1 MSKKV
6 ALMCGHGKSADG
18 TWDSGCTYNGYTEA
32 GLMLPITKAAV
43 KYLRGSGV
51 TVISDADTKN
61 NKNMIVDVAW
71 ANKQKCDIYVS
82 VHCDYSKAPT
92 GVMPLYVSTKGKK
105 LATALNTVISKGVP
119 IKSRG
124 VCKRTDLY
132 ELNQTD
138 MPACILET
146 GSIKADLKILKN
158 DYDKYGKLIAKGIC
172 AYLGIT
178 FKEEKKTTAKVTT
191 TTTTATTAKTT
202 TTSKQTSAE
211 KLIAK
216 AKALAWP
223 KGTKSTKY
231 KWKGGSATG
240 AFKKAL
246 KRVFTEKERS
256 KWGSAAKKGCSCDVF
271 VATCIRDA
279 GLDDKYPRGLK
290 EQYSYKPKNFTR
302 KVYKNKKPVDVAK
315 KNSIII
321 YAKNKNKTKGHTC
334 IYGNNNLYQA
344 NHEVYYGHY
353 TGKKGTEKK
362 LKTKRPYVVV
372 LKPKG

>member
-6 ALMCGHGKSADG
+6 ALMCGHGKQTDG
-18 TWDSGCTYNGYTEA
+18 KWDPGTTYAGYTEA
-32 GLMLPITKAAV
+32 ALMLPITKSAV
-43 KYLRGSGV
+43 KYLRSYGV
-51 TVISDADTKN
+51 TVISDADKDN
-61 NKNMIVDVAW
+61 NKNMIADVKW
-71 ANKQKCDIYVS
+71 ANKEKADIYVS
-82 VHCDYSKAPT
+82 IHCDYSKAPT
-92 GVMPLYVSTKGKK
+92 GVMPLYVSAKGKK
-105 LATALNTVISKGVP
+105 LASALNSSIKTGMSM
-119 IKSRG
+119 KSRG

-132 ELNQTD
+132 ELNYTD

-146 GSIKADLKILKN
+146 GSIKADLKLLKN
-158 DYDKYGKLIAKGIC
+158 DYDKYGKFIARGIC
-172 AYLGIT
+172 NYLGIEP
-178 FKEEKKTTAKVTT
+178 KEKKAKTTAATAAA
-191 TTTTATTAKTT
+191 TATTAGTT
-202 TTSKQTSAE
+202 ATQTTSAE

-223 KGTKSTKY
+223 KGTKSAKY
-231 KWKGGSATG
+231 KWKGGSATE
-240 AFKKAL
+240 AFTKAL
-246 KRVFTEKERS
+246 RRVFTTKERS
-256 KWGSAAKKGCSCDVF
+256 KWGTAAKKGCSCDVF
-271 VATCIRDA
+271 VATCVRDA

-315 KNSIII
+315 KNSVII

-362 LKTKRPYVVV
+362 LKTKRPYVIV
-372 LKPKG
+372 LTPKK